1 MWKFIAVNGVIT
13 KWYIKPNSKGYE
25 LIRDNERYFYNQEE
39 FEQLI
44 KNTVNI
50 VLEQSITYYL
60 DIIEKSNE
68 MRKA

>member
-1 MWKFIAVNGVIT
+1 MRKFIAVDGVIA
-13 KWYIKPNSKGYE
+13 KWYIEPNSEGYE
-25 LIRDNERYFYNQEE
+25 LIRDDERYFYNQEQ
-39 FEQLI
+39 FEELV
-44 KNTVNI
+44 KTTVNI